1 MDFTIEPGPTRRGV
15 CDFEPFFIQL
25 AGSRQGCDYE
35 IRVNGRGSWIWRDW
49 VFLGCPPLGSGL
61 GRQNSTALFDTVE
74 ANFPWA
80 SMVVLYERQ
89 LTKLRVAFF
98 QDIQDLTEQCAF
110 LALQQS
116 WLGSNESDLPRAVF
130 GGMPP
135 EAASVLYEATRIT
148 LMSLDIV
155 SLNAKTIIEPM
166 NLGVAWGETLM
177 EASGLEICQGRRRAL
192 EDKAVEGALSALM
205 MTDEPHE
212 VLHDLDQIAN
222 QNLPEILLRKRG
234 ILEHLNSYR
243 ATHRMPPFV
252 QSYEE
257 ALRQVSQRH
266 LAWTAVEQAGYLLRL
281 VRAHL
286 EGLNTIQKCDETH
299 GASFIMD
306 SMVAFMVTMTL
317 GQARSWALQLD
328 LSQRNQ

>member
-1 MDFTIEPGPTRRGV
+1 MAGLGLFGV
-15 CDFEPFFIQL
+15 PPIGIRFRASELHRLIRHCGSQL
-25 AGSRQGCDYE
+25 SMG
-35 IRVNGRGSWIWRDW
+35 VNGGVVRASAHQVACSIFPGHSGFDGAMRLLGAPAVMAWIQR
-49 VFLGCPPLGSGL
+49 
-61 GRQNSTALFDTVE
+61 
-74 ANFPWA
+74 
-80 SMVVLYERQ
+80 ER
-89 LTKLRVAFF
+89 
-98 QDIQDLTEQCAF
+98 
-110 LALQQS
+110 LA
-116 WLGSNESDLPRAVF
+116 PRSIW
-130 GGMPP
+130 GMPP